1 MSSIGDKIRDLRK
14 NRGLTQEQLAKLLG
28 VSKQMIGKWETGKS
42 NPKIQSINKLAQAL
56 DVYASALIDIPG
68 SSVLIPTESSSD
80 THLVAVIQV
89 IRDQMDKYDK
99 QMNDAFDIGDGW
111 TGACNRIAYIALQE
125 TLNKVFSVLS

>member
-14 NRGLTQEQLAKLLG
+14 NRGLTQAQLAERLG
-28 VSKQMIGKWETGKS
+28 VSQQTIGQWETGKS
-42 NPKIQSINKLAQAL
+42 SPKIQSINKLAQAL
-56 DVYASALIDIPG
+56 GVYASALIDSSG
-68 SSVLIPTESSSD
+68 SSVLTPTDSFSD